1 MKRDEERRRE
11 FTVKISTVLLC
22 ICVQKIKQIKINKHF
37 ISFDLII
44 LIDSTR
50 DY

>member
-22 ICVQKIKQIKINKHF
+22 MYLCTKNK
-37 ISFDLII
+37 
-44 LIDSTR
+44 TNQNK
-50 DY
+50 